1 MKKILKILQLVAA
14 IILALIPKVIAKPC
28 MVMPGKMPMKCFH
41 MSNAVTV
48 VAVSIVILSVIAY
61 IIKDEKIEWGI
72 NIAVPVLAID
82 SFLLAKF
89 VIGGCKHASAA
100 CQMKTI
106 PAISFCSIILA
117 IISIAYLV
125 VLKKSIDEK

>member
-1 MKKILKILQLVAA
+1 MKKILKILQLIAA

-41 MSNAVTV
+41 MSNAITV
-48 VAVSIVILSVIAY
+48 VAVSIVILLAIAY